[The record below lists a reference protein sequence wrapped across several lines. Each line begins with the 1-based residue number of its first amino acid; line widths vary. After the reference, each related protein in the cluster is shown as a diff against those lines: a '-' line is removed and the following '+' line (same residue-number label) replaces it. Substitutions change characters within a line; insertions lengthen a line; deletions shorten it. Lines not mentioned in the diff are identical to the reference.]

1 VKSGNR
7 AAFLVAIQPGS
18 LSQRPG
24 GVNTRLAVRQ
34 IAKISRPE
42 HDAGALSGNPILPSK
57 TIEEPARQVP
67 LYGEYDVAV
76 LGGGPA
82 GIAAAV
88 AAARAGRR
96 TLLIE
101 RYGFL
106 GGMGTAAGVT
116 NFCGLHA
123 NVHGEMHR
131 VVQGIASELL
141 DRIDRLGGLNAPH
154 LILGKI
160 LAQAYDTAAYKIA
173 ADDLLATHKVDILFH
188 ALGAGVVMHDI
199 RSINALMVETKAG
212 RQAVRAGIFID
223 CSGDGDLAAWAG
235 APFEIGDDQGHML
248 YPSMMFRLNGIDPEK
263 AGDAWRTIPA
273 LMEKAEAAGTHKFP
287 RKAAIVR
294 PQRSQIEWRVN
305 FTQVAREDGA
315 AVSGLD
321 PDEMTR
327 GEIEGRRQ
335 AVKAFEFLR
344 TVPGFEKSYIVDLP
358 PQLGIRE
365 TRRVVGGYMLSGEDV
380 LGCASFEDSIGVNG
394 WPMESHVAGDVIFK
408 FPPIP
413 ESRGYNELP
422 YRMLVP
428 EGIDNLLMAGRCA
441 SMTHDGQSAARVSG
455 ACFAM
460 GEAAG
465 AAADLALSGNTIPRD
480 IAVEKLQQ
488 ALQQQGAFIGRGQK
502 VPEGL

>member
-1 VKSGNR
+1 M
-7 AAFLVAIQPGS
+7 
-18 LSQRPG
+18 
-24 GVNTRLAVRQ
+24 
-34 IAKISRPE
+34 
-42 HDAGALSGNPILPSK
+42 K
-57 TIEEPARQVP
+57 TIEEPARQIP
-67 LYGEYDVAV
+67 LYGEYEVVV

-131 VVQGIASELL
+131 VVRGIASELL
-141 DRIDRLGGLNAPH
+141 ARIDRLGGLNAPH

-160 LAQAYDTAAYKIA
+160 FAQAYDTAAYKIA
-173 ADDLLATHKVDILFH
+173 ADDLLGAHKVDILFH
-188 ALGAGVVMHDI
+188 ALGAGVVMHDE
-199 RSINALMVETKAG
+199 RRINVLLVETKAG
-212 RQAVRAGIFID
+212 RQAVRADIFID

-235 APFEIGDDQGHML
+235 APFEVGDDEGHML
-248 YPSMMFRLNGIDPEK
+248 YPSMMFRLNGIDPVK
-263 AGDAWRTIPA
+263 AGDAWRTIPE
-273 LMEKAEAAGTHKFP
+273 LMEQAEAAGTHKFP

-294 PQRSQIEWRVN
+294 PQRSPIEWRVN
-305 FTQVAREDGA
+305 FTQLARADGR
-315 AVSGLD
+315 AVNGIE
-321 PDEMTR
+321 PDDLTR

-335 AVKAFEFLR
+335 AVQAFEFLR

-365 TRRVVGGYMLSGEDV
+365 TRRIVGGYQLSGEDV

-394 WPMESHVAGDVIFK
+394 WPIEAHVAGDVIFK

-413 ESRGYNELP
+413 GSRGYNELP

-428 EGIDNLLMAGRCA
+428 ERIDNLLVAGRCA
-441 SMTHDGQSAARVSG
+441 SMTHEGQSAARVSG

-465 AAADLALSGNTIPRD
+465 LAAALALSGNAIPRD

-488 ALQQQGAFIGRGQK
+488 KLQEQGAFIGRDQD
-502 VPEGL
+502 VPAGL

>member
-1 VKSGNR
+1 M
-7 AAFLVAIQPGS
+7 
-18 LSQRPG
+18 
-24 GVNTRLAVRQ
+24 
-34 IAKISRPE
+34 SR
-42 HDAGALSGNPILPSK
+42 
-57 TIEEPARQVP
+57 TIEEPARQIP
-67 LYGEYDVAV
+67 IYGEYEVAV

-96 TLLIE
+96 TLLVE
-101 RYGFL
+101 RYSFL

-131 VVQGIASELL
+131 VVQGIASDLL
-141 DRIDRLGGLNAPH
+141 ARIDRLDGLNKPH
-154 LILGKI
+154 LILGKV

-173 ADDLLATHKVDILFH
+173 ADDLLAAHKVDILFH
-188 ALGAGVVMHDI
+188 ALGAGVVMDGDK
-199 RSINALMVETKAG
+199 RINGLFVETKAG
-212 RQAVRAGIFID
+212 RRAIRADIFID

-235 APFEIGDDQGHML
+235 APFEVGDAHGHML
-248 YPSMMFRLNGIDPEK
+248 YPSMMFRLNGIDPAK
-263 AGDAWRTIPA
+263 AGDAWRTIPQ
-273 LMEKAEAAGTHKFP
+273 LMEQAETSGTHKFP

-305 FTQVAREDGA
+305 FTQLRRGDGSA
-315 AVSGLD
+315 INGLE
-321 PDEMTR
+321 PDDLTR
-327 GEIEGRRQ
+327 GEIDGRRQ
-335 AVKAFEFLR
+335 AVEAFAFLR

-365 TRRVVGGYMLSGEDV
+365 TRRVVGGYQLSGEDV

-394 WPMESHVAGDVIFK
+394 WPIEEHVAGDVIFK

-413 ESRGYNELP
+413 QSRGYNELP

-428 EGIDNLLMAGRCA
+428 EGVDNLLIAGRCA
-441 SMTHDGQSAARVSG
+441 SMTHEGQSAARVSG
-455 ACFAM
+455 ACFVM

-465 AAADLALSGNTIPRD
+465 VAAALALSGNTPPRD
-480 IAVEKLQQ
+480 IAIEKLQQ
-488 ALQQQGAFIGRGQK
+488 TLKQQGAFIGRDQA

>member
-1 VKSGNR
+1 MIMVRSSGTPVPLKS
-7 AAFLVAIQPGS
+7 I
-18 LSQRPG
+18 
-24 GVNTRLAVRQ
+24 T
-34 IAKISRPE
+34 
-42 HDAGALSGNPILPSK
+42 
-57 TIEEPARQVP
+57 EPARQIP
-67 LYGEYDVAV
+67 LYGEYEVVV

-123 NVHGEMHR
+123 NVYGKMHR

-160 LAQAYDTAAYKIA
+160 FAQAYDTAAYKIA
-173 ADDLLATHKVDILFH
+173 ADDLLSAHKVDILFH
-188 ALGAGVVMHDI
+188 ALGAGVVMQDS
-199 RSINALMVETKAG
+199 RINVLMVETKAG

-235 APFEIGDDQGHML
+235 APFEVGDNAGSML
-248 YPSMMFRLNGIDPEK
+248 FPSMMLRLNGIDPEK

-287 RKAAIVR
+287 RKGAIVR
-294 PQRSQIEWRVN
+294 PQKSGIEWRVN
-305 FTQVAREDGA
+305 FTQLAREDGS
-315 AVSGLD
+315 AVNGLD
-321 PDEMTR
+321 PDQMTR

-335 AVKAFEFLR
+335 AVQAFEFLR

-365 TRRVVGGYMLSGEDV
+365 TRRVIGGYMLSGEDV
-380 LGCASFEDSIGVNG
+380 LGCASFDDSIGVKC
-394 WPMESHVAGDVIFK
+394 WPMEQHVAGDVIFK
-408 FPPIP
+408 FSPIP
-413 ESRGYNELP
+413 ESRGFNELP
-422 YRMLVP
+422 YRMLTP
-428 EGIDNLLMAGRCA
+428 EGIDNLLVAGRCA

-465 AAADLALSGNTIPRD
+465 SAAALALSGNTIPREV
-480 IAVEKLQQ
+480 AVDRLQTQ
-488 ALQQQGAFIGRGQK
+488 LKQQGAFVGREQP

>member
-1 VKSGNR
+1 M
-7 AAFLVAIQPGS
+7 
-18 LSQRPG
+18 
-24 GVNTRLAVRQ
+24 
-34 IAKISRPE
+34 
-42 HDAGALSGNPILPSK
+42 
-57 TIEEPARQVP
+57 IEEPARRVP
-67 LYGEYDVAV
+67 IYGEYEVAV

-88 AAARAGRR
+88 AAARAWRR

-123 NVHGEMHR
+123 NVHGEMR
-131 VVQGIASELL
+131 RLVQGIASELL
-141 DRIDRLGGLNAPH
+141 SRIDRLGGLNAPH
-154 LILGKI
+154 LVLGKI
-160 LAQAYDTAAYKIA
+160 FAQAYDTSAYN
-173 ADDLLATHKVDILFH
+173 VDILFH
-188 ALGAGVVMHDI
+188 ALGAGVVMKNE
-199 RSINALMVETKAG
+199 RRINALMLETKAG
-212 RQAVRAGIFID
+212 RQAVLANIFID

-235 APFEIGDDQGHML
+235 APYEIGDDQGHLL
-248 YPSMMFRLNGIDPEK
+248 YPSMMFRLNGVDPQK
-263 AGDAWRTIPA
+263 AGEAWRTIPA

-294 PQRSQIEWRVN
+294 PQRHDVEWRVN
-305 FTQVAREDGA
+305 FTQVARKDGA
-315 AVSGLD
+315 AVNGLE
-321 PDEMTR
+321 PDEMTC
-327 GEIEGRRQ
+327 GEIDGRRQ
-335 AVKAFEFLR
+335 ATEAFEFLR

-394 WPMESHVAGDVIFK
+394 WPIEAHVSGDVIFK

-428 EGIDNLLMAGRCA
+428 EGVDNLLIAGRCA
-441 SMTHDGQSAARVSG
+441 SMTHEGQSAARVSG

-465 AAADLALSGNTIPRD
+465 TAAALALSGNTSPRD

-488 ALQQQGAFIGRGQK
+488 GLKAQGAFIGRDQP
-502 VPEGL
+502 VPAGI